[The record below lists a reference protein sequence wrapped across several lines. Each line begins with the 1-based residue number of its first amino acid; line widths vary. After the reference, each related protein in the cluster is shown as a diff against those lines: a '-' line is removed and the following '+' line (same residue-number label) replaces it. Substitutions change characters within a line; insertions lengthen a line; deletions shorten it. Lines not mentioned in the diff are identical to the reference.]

1 MINIKW
7 MRTKRQTEAWDYLS
21 DQITSELLFVG
32 GAGGGKSLL
41 GCAWLIIMCGK
52 YPETRWLLGR
62 SKLKTLKETTLAT
75 FFDVCK
81 MWGIKEGY
89 YKYNA
94 NEGTITFTNGSQILL
109 KDLFMYPSDPNFDSL
124 GSLEITGAFIDEVNQ
139 ITFRAWSVVK
149 SRIRYK
155 LDQYGLIPK
164 LLGTC
169 NPSKNWVY
177 QEFYKPHNEGTLPN
191 NKKFVQ
197 ALVKDNPF
205 ISKYYVENLKQ
216 IKDKAIKERLLMGN
230 WNYDDDPSCI
240 FSYDTITDLFTN
252 KGTGDEK
259 YIVGDVARKG
269 RDRMVIGY
277 WEGLQLKQV
286 YELDYE
292 TKSDTKK
299 STEFVINLAEEK
311 QVGRSNIVLD
321 EDGVGGG
328 VVDQVEC
335 KGFVN
340 GSACIQPPEVKYDS
354 NKKLNYGNL
363 KAQCYLLLADKA
375 EKSEIGIDSVN
386 PDIKDLIVE
395 ELEQIKRKNLD
406 KDGKIYIISKEEIKE
421 AIGRSPDFADMIM
434 MRMFFE
440 LEMDLEPSITI
451 I

>member
-1 MINIKW
+1 
-7 MRTKRQTEAWDYLS
+7 MRTRKQSEAWEYLL
-21 DQITSELLFVG
+21 DPITSELLFGG

-41 GCAWLIIMCGK
+41 GCGWLIIMCGL
-52 YPETRWLLGR
+52 YPESRWLLGR

-81 MWGIKEGY
+81 MWGIKEGD

-94 NEGTITFTNGSQILL
+94 NEGTITWTNGSQILL

-177 QEFYKPHNEGTLPN
+177 QEFYKPHNEGTLPDSRQ
-191 NKKFVQ
+191 FIQ
-197 ALVKDNPF
+197 ALAKDNPF
-205 ISKYYVENLKQ
+205 ISKYYIENLKQ

-240 FSYDTITDLFTN
+240 FAYDTITDLFTN
-252 KGTGDEK
+252 KGSGDEK

-299 STEFVINLAEEK
+299 SAEFVINLAEEK
-311 QVGRSNIVLD
+311 QVGRSHIVLD

-340 GSACIQPPEVKYDS
+340 GSACIQPPEVKYDP

-375 EKSEIGIDSVN
+375 EKAELGIDEVS
-386 PDIKDLIVE
+386 PDIKDLIIE

-406 KDGKIYIISKEEIKE
+406 KDGKIYIVSKEDIKE

-440 LEMDLEPSITI
+440 LNIDQEPDITFI
-451 I
+451 